1 MIGLGSDKNDNAR
14 IGDWRQIDYWYL
26 GEKVSWEIKGEGAA
40 FIQVVLKVDYISDST
55 TNVGRALKMESVMS
69 SFRLLMAENNR
80 YVKLAFL
87 QLNLYMVTSICA
99 GQPQSVRG
107 NLNLCRA
114 TSICAKQPQSVQNNL
129 NSCKTTSI
137 RAEKKNP
144 KSNGLFQE
152 AKTNFRTRNF
162 FSG

>member
-1 MIGLGSDKNDNAR
+1 MSTLYN
-14 IGDWRQIDYWYL
+14 
-26 GEKVSWEIKGEGAA
+26 
-40 FIQVVLKVDYISDST
+40 LKVDYISDST
-55 TNVGRALKMESVMS
+55 TNVERALKMESVMS
-69 SFRLLMAENNR
+69 SFRLFMAENNR

-144 KSNGLFQE
+144 ESNGLFQGD
-152 AKTNFRTRNF
+152 KMNL
-162 FSG
+162 